1 MLKTFLFLISFQ
13 LVLNGCKNISHI
25 NTKSIDPYFLQFKRE
40 KDVIKAKIGPFN
52 QNSKTFRIMNAKIDA
67 NNLFIEIEYKASCQ
81 GDDSFDFY
89 SSALYK
95 NEDGMEC
102 RDSRL
107 FISGTNKS
115 CSLINE
121 TKIID
126 LLDLTNEVK
135 QGSEVLLNISGY
147 RTKMPYVYVSPIK

>member
-1 MLKTFLFLISFQ
+1 MPRTFLFLISFL
-13 LVLNGCKNISHI
+13 LVLNGCKNTSHI
-25 NTKSIDPYFLQFKRE
+25 NTKSIDPHFLQFKRE
-40 KDVIKAKIGPFN
+40 KHVIKAKIGPFN
-52 QNSKTFRIMNAKIDA
+52 QNSKTFRIMNAQIDA
-67 NNLFIEIEYKASCQ
+67 NNLYIEIEYKASCQ
-81 GDDSFDFY
+81 GDDTFDFY

-95 NEDGMEC
+95 NEDSMKC

-107 FISGTNKS
+107 LILGSNKS

-126 LLDLTNEVK
+126 LLDLTDEVQ